1 MFRFTIRD
9 VLWLTVVAALAIGWL
24 VDQDRIRRQTKAL
37 RASEEYY
44 LVAAERLQSMSL
56 ERAQK
61 VLAVEEAELASML
74 EIKQRNPGAV
84 SDNELRRFQAKV
96 EVARLDVEIAEAR
109 ENLGANSS
117 GPNPRP
123 NQVSSGR

>member
-24 VDQDRIRRQTKAL
+24 LDQDRIRRQTKAL
-37 RASEEYY
+37 RASEEKY
-44 LVAAERLQSMSL
+44 LHAAERLQSMSL
-56 ERAQK
+56 ERVQK

-74 EIKQRNPGAV
+74 DIKQRNPGAV
-84 SDNELRRFQAKV
+84 SDHELRRFQAKV

-109 ENLGANSS
+109 ENLGANAS

-123 NQVSSGR
+123 NRVHGGE